1 MSRDAAVKL
10 RKLLEVFSV
19 LVAAGSC
26 LYDAIDTQMRRHQ
39 VSDDSALCEIT
50 PLFMVAN
57 PSDSLAAM

>member
-39 VSDDSALCEIT
+39 VSDDGALCEIT
-50 PLFMVAN
+50 
-57 PSDSLAAM
+57 AAVYGGPNRCRYSVE